1 MGEALSPPYSRTIVP
16 VFLTEAKRPRTNG
29 AGDLVQHSRTMRI
42 PLKLS
47 FRGLCGEYSVKP
59 LNRKLLYI
67 SGKVKNNMDSRLTM
81 ESPESRF
88 FSSLECLTMKIKD
101 QSKINA

>member
-1 MGEALSPPYSRTIVP
+1 MD
-16 VFLTEAKRPRTNG
+16 G

-59 LNRKLLYI
+59 GIKSIVAIHLRK
-67 SGKVKNNMDSRLTM
+67 SEK
-81 ESPESRF
+81 
-88 FSSLECLTMKIKD
+88 
-101 QSKINA
+101 

>member
-1 MGEALSPPYSRTIVP
+1 MSPPYSRTIFP
-16 VFLTEAKRPRTNG
+16 VFPTEAKRSRPNG

-67 SGKVKNNMDSRLTM
+67 SGNVKKNMDS
-81 ESPESRF
+81 
-88 FSSLECLTMKIKD
+88 
-101 QSKINA
+101 

>member
-16 VFLTEAKRPRTNG
+16 VFLTEAKRSRTNG

-47 FRGLCGEYSVKP
+47 FRGLLCGEYSVKP
-59 LNRKLLYI
+59 LNQKLL
-67 SGKVKNNMDSRLTM
+67 
-81 ESPESRF
+81 
-88 FSSLECLTMKIKD
+88 
-101 QSKINA
+101 

>member
-1 MGEALSPPYSRTIVP
+1 VRFPF
-16 VFLTEAKRPRTNG
+16 FLTEAKRSRTNG

-59 LNRKLLYI
+59 LNQKLLYI
-67 SGKVKNNMDSRLTM
+67 SGKVKKNMDSRRLTM
-81 ESPESRF
+81 ESPEPRSF
-88 FSSLECLTMKIKD
+88 FFVRMFGNE
-101 QSKINA
+101 N

>member
-1 MGEALSPPYSRTIVP
+1 MLTQVKQWRVLLIQEQCFPF
-16 VFLTEAKRPRTNG
+16 FLLKLKGQDQMDG

-59 LNRKLLYI
+59 LNQKLLYI
-67 SGKVKNNMDSRLTM
+67 SGKVKKNMDSRRLTM
-81 ESPESRF
+81 ESPEPRSF
-88 FSSLECLTMKIKD
+88 FFVRMFGNE
-101 QSKINA
+101 N